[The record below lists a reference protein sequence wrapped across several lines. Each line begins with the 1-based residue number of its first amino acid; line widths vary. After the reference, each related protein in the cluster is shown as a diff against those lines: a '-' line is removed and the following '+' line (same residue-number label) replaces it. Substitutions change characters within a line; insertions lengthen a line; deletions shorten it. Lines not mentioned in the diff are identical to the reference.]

1 MKRGAGSNHDNGE
14 GEGTK
19 RRRSARL
26 QGQRLSNSIIVR
38 DTAGTAVLA
47 HAGPAYAAKKSPL
60 TTAERAMVRARM
72 VGGATTVVARNE
84 GANIDLT
91 RKHLDCLRP
100 DEDLVDEVIN
110 YYFRLLAERA
120 LGDTSTQK
128 MHFFNS
134 FFAAMFEGGYD
145 VDYEKV
151 KRWSKRAPA
160 NIIDLDKVFI
170 PVHVDASHWCL
181 AVINF
186 VDKRFECYDSR
197 DEGNYEHADVLRSLR
212 LYVLDEAETHS
223 NQPDYDL
230 SAWKDWVPGPADV
243 PQQDNGHDCGVF
255 VCKFADYLSHGL
267 DLAFSA
273 ADMPLFRNRIRQQIL
288 SNNIDG

>member
-1 MKRGAGSNHDNGE
+1 MKRGAGSNRGGE
-14 GEGTK
+14 GAK
-19 RRRSARL
+19 RRCSARL
-26 QGQRLSNSIIVR
+26 QGQRLSNPIIVE

-47 HAGPAYAAKKSPL
+47 HAGPAYAAKKTPL
-60 TTAERAMVRARM
+60 TAAERAMVIARL
-72 VGGATTVVARNE
+72 VGGATTVVARNV

-91 RKHLDCLRP
+91 REHLDCLRP
-100 DEDLVDEVIN
+100 DEDLIDEVMN
-110 YYFRLLAERA
+110 YYFQLLAER
-120 LGDTSTQK
+120 DPTKK

-134 FFAAMFEGGYD
+134 FFAAMFEGGYE
-145 VDYEKV
+145 YEKV
-151 KRWSKRAPA
+151 KKWSKHAPA
-160 NIIDLDKVFI
+160 KIIDLDKVFI
-170 PVHVDASHWCL
+170 PVHVDNSHWCL

-186 VDKRFECYDSR
+186 VDQRFECYDSR
-197 DEGNYEHADVLRSLR
+197 VGNYEHADVLRSLR

-230 SAWKDWVPGPADV
+230 SAWKDWVPGPGDV